1 MKIQIDEDMFDSGG
15 YIKIKSDV
23 ESNFV
28 DEVNKK
34 LRYYWVSTGRERNI
48 ENVMFEVLA
57 EQYDK
62 NLSIKENKN
71 NEEKNN
77 I

>member
-1 MKIQIDEDMFDSGG
+1 MKIQIDEDMFDSGR

-34 LRYYWVSTGRERNI
+34 LRDYWVSTGRERNI

-62 NLSIKENKN
+62 NLSIKENEN
-71 NEEKNN
+71 NEK

>member
-34 LRYYWVSTGRERNI
+34 LRDYWVSTGRERNI
-48 ENVMFEVLA
+48 ENAMFEVLA

-62 NLSIKENKN
+62 NLSIKEN
-71 NEEKNN
+71 
-77 I
+77 

>member
-34 LRYYWVSTGRERNI
+34 LRDYWVSTGRERNI
-48 ENVMFEVLA
+48 ENAMFEVLA

-62 NLSIKENKN
+62 NLSINENKN
-71 NEEKNN
+71 NG
-77 I
+77 

>member
-1 MKIQIDEDMFDSGG
+1 MKIQIDENMVDSGG
-15 YIKIKSDV
+15 YIKIKSDI

-34 LRYYWVSTGRERNI
+34 LRDYWVSTGRERNI

-62 NLSIKENKN
+62 NLSIKENK
-71 NEEKNN
+71 
-77 I
+77 